1 MASVAGVPDAVTSVI
16 ASVDPAL
23 TLPGRAA
30 QLLAFYGQAVR
41 RIDATQWGSLYADA
55 LGYVIAA
62 YLEKFPL
69 NGAMTDRSVVVS
81 ESSPTNGSTSFAQ
94 IDMCQRDAFWGETA
108 GGRLYLNLRGSVN
121 PRSIRYVI

>member
-16 ASVDPAL
+16 ASIDPAL

-41 RIDATQWGSLYADA
+41 RIDAAAWGSLYADA
-55 LGYVIAA
+55 LAYVIAA

-69 NGAMTDRSVVVS
+69 NGAMSDRSVVVS
-81 ESSPTNGSTSFAQ
+81 ESSPTNGSTTFAQ
-94 IDMCQRDAFWGETA
+94 IDMRQRDAFWGETA
-108 GGRLYLNLRGSVN
+108 GGRLYLNLRGSVL
-121 PRSIRYVI
+121 PRTIGYIL